1 MAHLE
6 HARACGRWSSGKK
19 YEESGAHPH
28 GTFSLRGEDELVH
41 RYNWEQD
48 LSPHRVGVLSSVEL
62 GEGSRGNEGWRV
74 SFQTRGTSWLKPGAE
89 KGKTNLGEESGKWWR
104 YLREATIPIF
114 SATVWA
120 AFWKGVQRE
129 SRASVKYRL
138 GVYIVTLAADSKGC
152 LSSHVSLEGGCES
165 TRVRGEPDVQRQV
178 VLRGRDW
185 RGPVA

>member
-19 YEESGAHPH
+19 YEESGTHPH

-62 GEGSRGNEGWRV
+62 GEGSRGNEGWRA

-120 AFWKGVQRE
+120 ALLERGAEGVKSICEIQTR
-129 SRASVKYRL
+129 
-138 GVYIVTLAADSKGC
+138 GVY
-152 LSSHVSLEGGCES
+152 SHFGSWFQGIPLF
-165 TRVRGEPDVQRQV
+165 TRE
-178 VLRGRDW
+178 LRGGMW
-185 RGPVA
+185 KHPC